1 MKSSVFP
8 SISIAHAGI
17 IASHNRIGV
26 DDMDRRTMV
35 ENTIEIEQLT
45 SLTERDADELAELL
59 VAVVDQ
65 GASVGYLPP
74 LDPEVARAYWRHA
87 IEADNLVFL
96 VARRAGV
103 IVGTVQLEWSP
114 KRNGRHRAEVNKLL
128 VHPNAQRLGIGRKLM
143 DRLEA
148 LAAENGW
155 TTLHLD
161 TREGDTSNDFYQ
173 SQGWVKVGIIPR
185 WAESA
190 DGTLDGTV
198 FYYKLL

>member
-1 MKSSVFP
+1 MT
-8 SISIAHAGI
+8 G
-17 IASHNRIGV
+17 
-26 DDMDRRTMV
+26 
-35 ENTIEIEQLT
+35 ETIEIERLT
-45 SLTERDADELAELL
+45 SLSERDAGELSELL
-59 VAVVDQ
+59 VAIVAQ
-65 GASVGYLPP
+65 GASVGFLPP
-74 LDPEVARAYWRHA
+74 LEPDIARTYWLHA
-87 IEADNLVFL
+87 IEPENVVFL
-96 VARRAGV
+96 VAKRNGA

-114 KRNGRHRAEVNKLL
+114 KKNGRHRAEVNKLL

-148 LAAENGW
+148 LALENGW

>member
-1 MKSSVFP
+1 MT
-8 SISIAHAGI
+8 G
-17 IASHNRIGV
+17 
-26 DDMDRRTMV
+26 
-35 ENTIEIEQLT
+35 ETIEIERLT
-45 SLTERDADELAELL
+45 ALSERDAGELSELL
-59 VAVVDQ
+59 VAIVEQ
-65 GASVGYLPP
+65 GASVGFLPP
-74 LDPEVARAYWRHA
+74 LEPDIARTYWLHA
-87 IEADNLVFL
+87 IEPENVVFL
-96 VARRAGV
+96 VAKRNGA

-114 KRNGRHRAEVNKLL
+114 KKNGRHRAEVNKLL

-148 LAAENGW
+148 LAVESGW

>member
-1 MKSSVFP
+1 M
-8 SISIAHAGI
+8 AG
-17 IASHNRIGV
+17 
-26 DDMDRRTMV
+26 
-35 ENTIEIEQLT
+35 ETIEIERLT
-45 SLTERDADELAELL
+45 SLSERDAGELSELL
-59 VAVVDQ
+59 VAIVEQ
-65 GASVGYLPP
+65 GASVGFLPP
-74 LDPEVARAYWRHA
+74 LEPDIARTYWLHA
-87 IEADNLVFL
+87 IEPENVVFL
-96 VARRAGV
+96 VAKRNGA

-114 KRNGRHRAEVNKLL
+114 KKNGRHRAEVNKLL

-148 LAAENGW
+148 LALENGW

-173 SQGWVKVGIIPR
+173 SQGWVQVGVIPR

-190 DGTLDGTV
+190 DGSLDGTV

>member
-1 MKSSVFP
+1 M
-8 SISIAHAGI
+8 AG
-17 IASHNRIGV
+17 
-26 DDMDRRTMV
+26 
-35 ENTIEIEQLT
+35 ETIEIERLT
-45 SLTERDADELAELL
+45 SLSERDAGELSELL
-59 VAVVDQ
+59 VAIVEQ
-65 GASVGYLPP
+65 GASVGFLPP
-74 LDPEVARAYWRHA
+74 LEPDIARTYWLHA
-87 IEADNLVFL
+87 IEPENVVFL
-96 VARRAGV
+96 VAKRDGA

-114 KRNGRHRAEVNKLL
+114 KKNGRHRAEVNKLL

-148 LAAENGW
+148 LAVENGW

-173 SQGWVKVGIIPR
+173 SQGWVQVGVIPR

-190 DGTLDGTV
+190 DGSLDGTV

>member
-1 MKSSVFP
+1 
-8 SISIAHAGI
+8 
-17 IASHNRIGV
+17 
-26 DDMDRRTMV
+26 MV
-35 ENTIEIEQLT
+35 EDTVEVERIT
-45 SLTERDADELAELL
+45 SLSERDAGELAELL
-59 VAVVDQ
+59 VAVVEQ

-74 LDPEVARAYWRHA
+74 LDIEVARAYWLRA
-87 IEADNLVFL
+87 IESDNIVFL
-96 VARRAGV
+96 VARRDGV

-114 KRNGRHRAEVNKLL
+114 KKNGRHRAEVNKLL

-148 LAAENGW
+148 LAVANGW

-173 SQGWVKVGIIPR
+173 SRGWVQVGVIPR

-190 DGTLDGTV
+190 DGSLDGTV

>member
-1 MKSSVFP
+1 MEL
-8 SISIAHAGI
+8 GLGELE
-17 IASHNRIGV
+17 IGQLTAV
-26 DDMDRRTMV
+26 SATDMDQLV
-35 ENTIEIEQLT
+35 EV
-45 SLTERDADELAELL
+45 L

-74 LDPEVARAYWRHA
+74 LEPQVARAYWQHA
-87 IEADNLVFL
+87 VETDNIVLL
-96 VARRAGV
+96 VARLDGA

-143 DRLEA
+143 TRLEA
-148 LAAENGW
+148 IALENGW

-161 TREGDTSNDFYQ
+161 TREGDASNDFYL
-173 SQGWVKVGIIPR
+173 SQGWIRAGMIPR

-190 DGTLDGTV
+190 DGMFDGTV
-198 FYYKLL
+198 FYYKLLA

>member
-1 MKSSVFP
+1 
-8 SISIAHAGI
+8 
-17 IASHNRIGV
+17 
-26 DDMDRRTMV
+26 MV
-35 ENTIEIEQLT
+35 QPMIEIEQLT
-45 SLTERDADELAELL
+45 SLSERDVDELAELL
-59 VAVVDQ
+59 TAIVDQ
-65 GASVGYLPP
+65 GASVGFLAP
-74 LDPEVARAYWRHA
+74 LEPDVARAYWLHA
-87 IEADNLVFL
+87 IEPENIVFL
-96 VARRAGV
+96 VARRNGA

-114 KRNGRHRAEVNKLL
+114 RRNGRHRAEVNKLL

-161 TREGDTSNDFYQ
+161 TREGDVSNDFYQ
-173 SQGWVKVGIIPR
+173 SRGWIQAGIIPR

>member
-1 MKSSVFP
+1 M
-8 SISIAHAGI
+8 AE
-17 IASHNRIGV
+17 
-26 DDMDRRTMV
+26 T
-35 ENTIEIEQLT
+35 TIDIEQLI
-45 SLTERDADELAELL
+45 SLSERDATELAELL
-59 VAVVDQ
+59 VAIVDQ

-74 LDPEVARAYWRHA
+74 LESGVARGYWLHA
-87 IEADNLVFL
+87 IESEQVVLL
-96 VARRAGV
+96 VARRNGA

-148 LAAENGW
+148 IALENGW

-173 SQGWVKVGIIPR
+173 SGGWVQVGVIPR

-190 DGTLDGTV
+190 DGSLDGTV